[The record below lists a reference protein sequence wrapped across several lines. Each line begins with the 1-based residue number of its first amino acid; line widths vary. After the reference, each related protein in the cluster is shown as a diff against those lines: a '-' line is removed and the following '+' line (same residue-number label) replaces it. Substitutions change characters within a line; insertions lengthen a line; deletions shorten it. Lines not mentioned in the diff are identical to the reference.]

1 MAQEANESS
10 AGEMMVFGLIEQ
22 ADRIGK
28 SALST
33 QRALVEQLDELKQ
46 LQQWTVTSVQNLQQ
60 RAETAI
66 KNLEAERGRLQGTQV
81 NLERNAVQAI
91 HDAVRKQSGE
101 IERQTVNA
109 LAAPLSNIQQAAA
122 QVRQNIKD
130 SNWLFIGSVFLLGV
144 VGGLLFGY
152 FFVLR
157 TQNTMDDRLDRIEQS
172 LSAPSQ
178 SVPASPDPHVPGHK
192 GKAK

>member
-1 MAQEANESS
+1 MGQEQNESS
-10 AGEMMVFGLIEQ
+10 AGELMVFGLIEQ

-28 SALST
+28 SALNT

-60 RAETAI
+60 RAETAL

-109 LAAPLSNIQQAAA
+109 LAAPLSDIQQAAA

-130 SNWLFIGSVFLLGV
+130 SNLLFIGSVFLLGV

-152 FFVLR
+152 FFVMR
-157 TQNTMDDRLDRIEQS
+157 TQNSMDDRLDRIEQS
-172 LSAPSQ
+172 LSAPAQ
-178 SVPASPDPHVPGHK
+178 SVPASPDPHVPAHK